1 MGARGDGYRDR
12 ALDCEAKAAAET
24 DDKSRRRLLELA
36 KRWRELAI
44 YDGRGRRL
52 TATLNRSF

>member
-36 KRWRELAI
+36 KRWRELAKQL
-44 YDGRGRRL
+44 DMMDEDAG
-52 TATLNRSF
+52 